1 MNSPRRASFRKKLFV
16 LAFIFLFLIILPACA
31 GAPAVEEPAA
41 PAEPAAPEEPAEPVE
56 PGEELPVAYGQD
68 SRTELFQHSDSRLR
82 EMAASVAVLVHS
94 QQVNQSRNSV
104 SLGGY
109 TLNEMSEMGWLVDGI
124 NAPMCP
130 DELFTSQSAP
140 GFCTG
145 FLVREDVLVTAG
157 HCLQK
162 VPCSDTSIV
171 FGFQMEAVDSLAAL
185 TDDNVFK
192 CTEVIAQVL
201 PSQNNQYMDY
211 AILKLDRP
219 ADRSG
224 LAYASEDLIEVQSN
238 VAVLG
243 HPSGLPMKVASDAS
257 VMSNLASDPFFVTNL
272 DTFGS
277 NSGSPV
283 IDTSSYRVEGI
294 LVRGEIDYV
303 PSEDGS
309 CVQVHRCPENGGANC
324 TGENATKMARLAGQ
338 IPDSDKT
345 NSNGLNCLPG
355 LLSALIL
362 ALLAR
367 LKTI

>member
-1 MNSPRRASFRKKLFV
+1 MKTPRRASFRKKLFV
-16 LAFIFLFLIILPACA
+16 LAIIFLFLIILPACA
-31 GAPAVEEPAA
+31 GAPAEEPAA

-56 PGEELPVAYGQD
+56 PGEDLPVAYGQD

-94 QQVNQSRNSV
+94 QQVHLSGNSV

-109 TLNEMSEMGWLVDGI
+109 TLNEMSERGWLVGGT
-124 NAPMCP
+124 NAPMCS
-130 DELFTSQSAP
+130 DELFTSQPAP

-145 FLVREDVLVTAG
+145 FLVKEDVLVTAG

-171 FGFQMEAVDSLAAL
+171 FGFQMEAEDSIAAL
-185 TDDNVFK
+185 TSENVFK

-201 PSQNNQYMDY
+201 PDQNNQYMDY
-211 AILKLDRP
+211 AIIKLDRP
-219 ADRSG
+219 TGRTG
-224 LAYASEDLIEVQSN
+224 LAYASEDALEAQSN

-243 HPSGLPMKVASDAS
+243 HPSGLPMKVASDAF
-257 VMSNLASDPFFVTNL
+257 VMSNQANDPFFVTNL

-283 IDTSSYRVEGI
+283 INISSYQVEGV

-303 PSEDGS
+303 LSVDGS
-309 CVQVHRCPENGGANC
+309 CVQVNRCPESGANC
-324 TGENATKMARLAGQ
+324 TGENATKMARLAER
-338 IPDSDKT
+338 IPNSDITISDKF
-345 NSNGLNCLPG
+345 NCLSG
-355 LLSALIL
+355 LLGILIL
-362 ALLAR
+362 AMLAR